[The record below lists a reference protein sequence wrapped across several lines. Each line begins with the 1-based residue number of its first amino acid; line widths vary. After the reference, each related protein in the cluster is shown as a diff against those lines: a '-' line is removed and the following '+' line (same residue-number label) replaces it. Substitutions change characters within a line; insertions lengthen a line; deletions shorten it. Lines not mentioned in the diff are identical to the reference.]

1 MQIIIDLLLIQFIIT
16 GIIDVS
22 GFIGEI
28 EHSLSKWL
36 KIKAKIPKPF
46 SCATCMT
53 FWTGLIYLLIT
64 ANLSL
69 LTISLTLFIA
79 LMTTVTSGFII
90 LVRDLFLK
98 IITIIEKYLR

>member
-46 SCATCMT
+46 SCSTCMT

-64 ANLSL
+64 GNLSL

-79 LMTTVTSGFII
+79 LMTTVTSGVII

-98 IITIIEKYLR
+98 IIDLINKIIL